1 MAKGKKKGGGM
12 AFRGGISEM
21 MRQAH
26 RMQSKLERVKEE
38 IKEQTWTAEA
48 VGGKVKTTINGAR
61 EITAIEIDKELINP
75 EDAETLSDAVVA
87 GVNAALALA
96 GERIEAATG
105 EVTGGMKVP
114 GMF

>member
-1 MAKGKKKGGGM
+1 MAKGNKKGGGM
-12 AFRGGISEM
+12 AFRGGIPEM

-26 RMQSKLERVKEE
+26 RMQSKLEKVKED

-61 EITAIEIDKELINP
+61 EITAIDIDKELVDP
-75 EDAETLSDAVVA
+75 EDLETLSDAVIA
-87 GVNAALALA
+87 GVNAALTLA
-96 GERIEAATG
+96 GEKITAATE